1 MLWRTGLCEPMVLF
15 GSKTP
20 YILLY
25 ISTYFSF
32 LWGGVGGGTGAGGV
46 QIRRILYLIQTL

>member
-1 MLWRTGLCEPMVLF
+1 MLWRTGLCEPMVPF
-15 GSKTP
+15 GSKAP

-32 LWGGVGGGTGAGGV
+32 LWGGVGGGQGQVVCKYEGYC
-46 QIRRILYLIQTL
+46 I